1 MHVFLIDSYSL
12 ALLESFVHFLLEIF
26 SYELYDPTEFIL
38 NSFPLE
44 ETEPINI
51 LFESI
56 GYQNSDI
63 VSNTGPVFVMASL
76 SFVLVMLIIFVSY
89 LCC

>member
-1 MHVFLIDSYSL
+1 MHVFLIDNYSL

-44 ETEPINI
+44 ETDPLNI
-51 LFESI
+51 LFEAI
-56 GYQNSDI
+56 GYQTSDI
-63 VSNTGPVFVMASL
+63 VFNTGPVFVMATV
-76 SFVLVMLIIFVSY
+76 SFALVMLVVFVSY